1 MFRNYLVLALRT
13 FSKQKLHT
21 AINVMGL
28 SVGLASAILI
38 FLYIHSELSYDSVFP
53 KPEHTYRLGFK
64 IIDAQGNVNYD
75 PTMPGGW
82 SKRMKEDLAEVAED
96 FKYVWIGYPTSLRER
111 DSENILL
118 TEELYWVEP
127 DIHKV
132 MYFPVIQGNPETA
145 LQDPNSLVLTETAA
159 RELFGDAD
167 PMGKEVL
174 LKHPSITG
182 NSEMLVTVTGVVSDY
197 PENTSF
203 RAKYFLNYNGLKPYF
218 NFGPSFTFEQFEN
231 NMTGGPWVMYIQTTE
246 GANEEKLRQYLA
258 DLTDEVLAENPQVRE
273 QLAGGSVD
281 VILRNVKDIHFD
293 KDVQWVNEGS
303 GDILYIYIFAG
314 VALLIIVVACINYM
328 NLATARSARRSK
340 EIGLRKSL
348 GSLRGQLI
356 AQFMIESFLM
366 VFVAF
371 AMALLLVAI
380 LLPTF
385 NGITGKGIAFSDLL
399 NPQLITMMVLLLLF
413 VGLASG
419 AYPAFFI
426 SGFNTILVLK
436 GRFSF
441 TKGSRALRTT
451 LTGFQFAVA
460 LFLLI
465 LTMVVVRQ
473 MNLLQGSK
481 LNAGGDQI
489 ISIRHGGS
497 AEMTRY
503 QAFKNAVIQD
513 AELQQVTLCNH
524 LPRLDYFGPLQTP
537 YKFPEVNEEEYNW
550 NTFNVDYDFPTTFGL
565 ELVAGRFF
573 ELGNVSDSTSIIL
586 NETAVRS
593 LGKTPDEIVGTI
605 MTAPH
610 VNGYFD
616 YNYERLRNGRVI
628 GVVKDFP
635 YKSAYQA
642 IEPLVIDPTPHSIDR
657 ILYIKLPK
665 GKFQEKIAFIEQK
678 WKEVYP
684 GVGLDYWFVNDE
696 FGRMYKAEKRIAAL
710 SRNFAGLAIF
720 ITCIGLFGLASFI
733 CEQRTKEIGIRKA
746 LGATNGQILG
756 LLLMMFLKLLLFS
769 AMVAMPLAYL
779 TSGRLLETFVYRVPL
794 DAAIGLIGLGI
805 IALLTIVTVGYESL
819 KASMVNP
826 VNSLRYE

>member
-1 MFRNYLVLALRT
+1 YLVLALRT
-13 FSKQKLHT
+13 FSTQKLHT

-53 KPEHTYRLGFK
+53 KPEHTYRVGFK

-218 NFGPSFTFEQFEN
+218 NFGPSFTFEQFVN
-231 NMTGGPWVMYIQTTE
+231 NMTGGPWLMYIQSTE

-413 VGLASG
+413 
-419 AYPAFFI
+419 
-426 SGFNTILVLK
+426 
-436 GRFSF
+436 
-441 TKGSRALRTT
+441 
-451 LTGFQFAVA
+451 
-460 LFLLI
+460 
-465 LTMVVVRQ
+465 
-473 MNLLQGSK
+473 
-481 LNAGGDQI
+481 
-489 ISIRHGGS
+489 
-497 AEMTRY
+497 
-503 QAFKNAVIQD
+503 
-513 AELQQVTLCNH
+513 
-524 LPRLDYFGPLQTP
+524 
-537 YKFPEVNEEEYNW
+537 
-550 NTFNVDYDFPTTFGL
+550 
-565 ELVAGRFF
+565 
-573 ELGNVSDSTSIIL
+573 
-586 NETAVRS
+586 
-593 LGKTPDEIVGTI
+593 
-605 MTAPH
+605 
-610 VNGYFD
+610 
-616 YNYERLRNGRVI
+616 
-628 GVVKDFP
+628 
-635 YKSAYQA
+635 
-642 IEPLVIDPTPHSIDR
+642 
-657 ILYIKLPK
+657 
-665 GKFQEKIAFIEQK
+665 
-678 WKEVYP
+678 
-684 GVGLDYWFVNDE
+684 
-696 FGRMYKAEKRIAAL
+696 
-710 SRNFAGLAIF
+710 
-720 ITCIGLFGLASFI
+720 
-733 CEQRTKEIGIRKA
+733 
-746 LGATNGQILG
+746 
-756 LLLMMFLKLLLFS
+756 
-769 AMVAMPLAYL
+769 
-779 TSGRLLETFVYRVPL
+779 
-794 DAAIGLIGLGI
+794 
-805 IALLTIVTVGYESL
+805 
-819 KASMVNP
+819 
-826 VNSLRYE
+826 